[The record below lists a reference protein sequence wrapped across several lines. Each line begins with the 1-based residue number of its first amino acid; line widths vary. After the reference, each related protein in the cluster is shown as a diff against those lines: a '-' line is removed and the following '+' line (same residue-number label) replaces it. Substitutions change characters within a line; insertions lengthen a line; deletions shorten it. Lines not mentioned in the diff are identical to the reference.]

1 MFLRLTTISL
11 TLLFI
16 YALAV
21 QYNDPDPALWVA
33 IYGLAA
39 VAGLL
44 SLTKRL
50 PWIFPV
56 LLGMVCL
63 AAGLVLSLRVIGQ
76 QTLLGSEEGREMLGL
91 FVTALWMGVLAYVSH
106 TRNWQHEN
114 KPQENFP

>member
-1 MFLRLTTISL
+1 MSLRLTTISL

-39 VAGLL
+39 AAGLL

-50 PWIFPV
+50 PWISPA
-56 LLGMVCL
+56 LLGIVCL
-63 AAGLVLSLRVIGQ
+63 AGGLVLSLRVIGQ
-76 QTLLGSEEGREMLGL
+76 QALLGSEEGREMLGL
-91 FVTALWMGVLAYVSH
+91 FVTTSWMAVLTYVSR
-106 TRNWQHEN
+106 TRRRRRHEN
-114 KPQENFP
+114 EP